1 MIVVVIIAESS
12 RQMGDGEKAQWKG
25 SWEAPF
31 ALILTS
37 IIWWENYVDRD
48 IKFGCINMPLASYK
62 RHLQSV
68 RSKVNIGASLW
79 KIALTISFSL
89 IMLPAKKFENAFVK
103 LPASYIEGS
112 ATTVMPGGAGGGAGS
127 GDIDFGGFDNADMEA
142 QSGAAAA
149 LVGDH
154 KLSKRDVMTTT
165 LANLVSNAM
174 NLESVLTVP
183 NNAWNAPTTPNLFDF
198 IAVKVS
204 ILCIMYTSESSINSK

>member
-1 MIVVVIIAESS
+1 MS
-12 RQMGDGEKAQWKG
+12 GDGASGEKAIWKG

-31 ALILTS
+31 ALICTS

-89 IMLPAKKFENAFVK
+89 IMLPSKKFENAFVK
-103 LPASYIEGS
+103 LPSSYVDGI
-112 ATTVMPGGAGGGAGS
+112 ATTVMPGSGGGSGN

-142 QSGAAAA
+142 QGSAAA
-149 LVGDH
+149 LVGGAAH
-154 KLSKRDVMTTT
+154 KLSRRDVMTTT
-165 LANLVSNAM
+165 LAMVSNAM
-174 NLESVLTVP
+174 NLESLLTVP
-183 NNAWNAPTTPNLFDF
+183 NNAWNVPTTPNLFDF
-198 IAVKVS
+198 VAAKV
-204 ILCIMYTSESSINSK
+204 NRFF

>member
-1 MIVVVIIAESS
+1 M
-12 RQMGDGEKAQWKG
+12 
-25 SWEAPF
+25 F
-31 ALILTS
+31 TS

-112 ATTVMPGGAGGGAGS
+112 ATTPMPGGAGGSGG

-142 QSGAAAA
+142 QSAAAA
-149 LVGDH
+149 LVAGGDH
-154 KLSKRDVMTTT
+154 KLSKRDLLTTT
-165 LANLVSNAM
+165 MTMVSNAM
-174 NLESVLTVP
+174 NLESLLTVP

-204 ILCIMYTSESSINSK
+204 S